1 MNRMLI
7 GLVLCV
13 VAVAGG
19 CSGDGIIVVVP
30 PAGNFILIAFDN
42 AGDLFTLNETT
53 AAESFR
59 LNTFYTPP
67 GMPAMD
73 LGRVSASIY
82 VPARGEV
89 WIGGGGSGG
98 TSSCSACIML
108 LNMVTGEATLLF
120 DNSAI
125 NGAIPDLALRL
136 SDGAI
141 FTTEADG
148 SGFRSIDNVTGEA
161 TSISSTTGS
170 GRGNGLTFADPAETL
185 YLAEAGNGILC
196 TVDPASGAD
205 AFIANLTY
213 TGSAGA
219 NPGIVAMTT
228 RPTDGV
234 VFVLV
239 KDGAGGG
246 GTKDTFLGTL
256 NLATGEVTIIS
267 MTTTKME
274 GLAFVPASIVP

>member
-7 GLVLCV
+7 GITLCI
-13 VAVAGG
+13 VAVTGG
-19 CSGDGIIVVVP
+19 CHGDGVVVVV
-30 PAGNFILIAFDN
+30 AGNFVLIAFDN
-42 AGDLFTLNETT
+42 AGDLFTLDETT

-67 GMPAMD
+67 GMPTQD
-73 LGRVSASIY
+73 LNRVSASTY

-89 WIGGGGSGG
+89 WLGLGGNSA
-98 TSSCSACIML
+98 CPACIML

-120 DNSAI
+120 DNSGI
-125 NGAIPDLALRL
+125 NSAIPGLALRP

-148 SGFRSIDNVTGEA
+148 GGFRGINNVTGEA
-161 TSISSTTGS
+161 TNINSNTASGS
-170 GRGNGLTFADPAETL
+170 GNGLTFADPSETL
-185 YLAEAGNGILC
+185 YLAEGSSPGRLC
-196 TVDPASGAD
+196 TINPATGVDAVVASIVYPPGFAAAD
-205 AFIANLTY
+205 
-213 TGSAGA
+213 
-219 NPGIVAMTT
+219 PGIVAMTT
-228 RPTDGV
+228 RPSDGV
-234 VFVLV
+234 VFVLI

-267 MTTTKME
+267 MTTSKME
-274 GLAFVPASIVP
+274 GLAFVPKSMVP

>member
-7 GLVLCV
+7 GITLCL

-19 CSGDGIIVVVP
+19 CHGDGVIVAQV
-30 PAGNFILIAFDN
+30 GGTFILIAFDN
-42 AGDLFTLNETT
+42 AGDLFTLDETT

-59 LNTFYTPP
+59 LDTFATPP
-67 GMPAMD
+67 GMPAQD
-73 LGRVSASIY
+73 LNRVSASTY

-89 WIGGGGSGG
+89 WLGLGGNSVCRG
-98 TSSCSACIML
+98 CIML

-120 DNSAI
+120 DNSST
-125 NGAIPDLALRL
+125 NSAIPGLALRP

-141 FTTEADG
+141 FTTQADG
-148 SGFRSIDNVTGEA
+148 SGFFSIDNVTGE
-161 TSISSTTGS
+161 TTEINSSTAS
-170 GRGNGLTFADPAETL
+170 GTGNGLTFADPNETL
-185 YLAEAGNGILC
+185 YLAEGSNPGRLC
-196 TVDPASGAD
+196 TVDPATGVD
-205 AFIANLTY
+205 AFVTNIVY
-213 TGSAGA
+213 PPGFGA
-219 NPGIVAMTT
+219 ADPGIVAMTT

-246 GTKDTFLGTL
+246 GTKDTFLGTF
-256 NLATGEVTIIS
+256 NLATGEVTIIA

-274 GLAFVPASIVP
+274 GLAFVPSNLVP